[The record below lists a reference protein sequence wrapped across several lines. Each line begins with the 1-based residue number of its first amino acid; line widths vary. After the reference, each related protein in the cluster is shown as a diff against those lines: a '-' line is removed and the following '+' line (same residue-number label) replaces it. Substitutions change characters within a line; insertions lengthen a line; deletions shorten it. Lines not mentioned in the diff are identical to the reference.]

1 MLVVCTK
8 SMNRCPDGLTSRHTL
23 SIDHHDHERRGDE
36 EAQYALAA
44 RFCPP
49 PFKKRERCRKCHRA
63 FGVTRYRHH
72 CRHCGE
78 SFCQVCLS

>member
-1 MLVVCTK
+1 MDW
-8 SMNRCPDGLTSRHTL
+8 RIDGCLICLRPTTTTPHG
-23 SIDHHDHERRGDE
+23 RGDE

-78 SFCQVCLS
+78 SFCQVRLIWQARKQA